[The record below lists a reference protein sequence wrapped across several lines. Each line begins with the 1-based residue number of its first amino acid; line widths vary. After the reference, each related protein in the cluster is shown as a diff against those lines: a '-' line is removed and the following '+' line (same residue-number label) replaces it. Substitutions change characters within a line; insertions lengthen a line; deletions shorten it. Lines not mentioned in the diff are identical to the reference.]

1 MPRRRNRYK
10 RPLGYLLGA
19 VAVVGV
25 LGVALK
31 SSVEPARK
39 PVVQQS
45 EGMAAGVN
53 PREPAVRPTTAPDAR
68 VDTRGQSPIVIHS
81 PDVRLDAPST
91 RPSGIALN
99 PKPTPTTPVNA
110 DELFKSVDAKLAAD
124 DQLAARDE
132 LVAALDTKKFTTAEQ
147 DQAFDRLQKIND
159 VVVFSDRKFA
169 KDAHQIAYTV
179 VAGDNMQK
187 IANKFDVTVGFL
199 QRLNHI
205 SDPRRLRLGASLK
218 VVKGPFHAIVNKT
231 TFTLDLYQGK
241 PDQIGS
247 VFVKRLRVGLGE
259 NDSTP
264 LGLWKIGDKLIDPVY
279 YNSRDVGPRI
289 IKADDPTNPL
299 GERYLALVGV
309 QGPSVGKEGYAIHG
323 TIDPASVG
331 KKMSLGCV
339 RLLNEDVNLV
349 YDMLVKE
356 KSTVAVVE

>member
-10 RPLGYLLGA
+10 RPLGYLVGGI
-19 VAVVGV
+19 AVVGV
-25 LGVALK
+25 LGIALK
-31 SSVEPARK
+31 SSVEPARPPITQEP
-39 PVVQQS
+39 PV
-45 EGMAAGVN
+45 AA
-53 PREPAVRPTTAPDAR
+53 PPSTAPAATVLHTPSSATKPSSHVVFFD
-68 VDTRGQSPIVIHS
+68 P
-81 PDVRLDAPST
+81 PST
-91 RPSGIALN
+91 RPSGVALN
-99 PKPTPTTPVNA
+99 PKPVPTTPVNA
-110 DELFKSVDAKLAAD
+110 RELFKSVDAKLAAD
-124 DQLAARDE
+124 DLLGARDE
-132 LVAALDTKKFTTAEQ
+132 LVAALDTKKFTTAEE

-169 KDAHQIAYTV
+169 KDQHQTAYTV
-179 VAGDNMQK
+179 AAGDNMQK

-218 VVKGPFHAIVNKT
+218 VARGPFHAIVNKT
-231 TFTLDLYQGK
+231 TFTIDLYQGK
-241 PDQIGS
+241 PDQTGS

-264 LGLWKIGDKLIDPVY
+264 PGLWKIGDKLVNPVY
-279 YNSRDVGPRI
+279 YNSRDTGPRVI
-289 IKADDPTNPL
+289 NADDPQNPL

-323 TIDPASVG
+323 TIDPSSVG

-356 KSTVAVVE
+356 KSTVAVIE